1 MQETIPQH
9 SNSNIS
15 NITLLFSYENFQEK
29 EKAKHNKQICCSIIC
44 CHNVNCERAI
54 FDSAFLAET
63 TQAKKNDLANKDSY

>member
-29 EKAKHNKQICCSIIC
+29 NKF
-44 CHNVNCERAI
+44 VVVLLYAAI
-54 FDSAFLAET
+54 M
-63 TQAKKNDLANKDSY
+63 